1 MNKIVIFAKIRG
13 EIKHINKITFKMI
26 VDNLIRN
33 KIPFAVLQYRKSLLI
48 DRSICNTCY
57 SIAIWSGDAEEAK
70 DVRFAKGREEDNE
83 TDRVALLEL
92 SGPEQEQLLQSGILR
107 KCRMVR
113 DNKSGKVYEFMKL
126 REYIKEQEK
135 TEN

>member
-1 MNKIVIFAKIRG
+1 
-13 EIKHINKITFKMI
+13 MI

-33 KIPFAVLQYRKSLLI
+33 KIPFAVLRYRKILLI
-48 DRSICNTCY
+48 DRSMCNTCY
-57 SIAIWSGDAEEAK
+57 SIAIWAGDAEKAK

-92 SGPEQEQLLQSGILR
+92 SGPEQDQLIKSGILR

-126 REYIKEQEK
+126 REHIKEKTK